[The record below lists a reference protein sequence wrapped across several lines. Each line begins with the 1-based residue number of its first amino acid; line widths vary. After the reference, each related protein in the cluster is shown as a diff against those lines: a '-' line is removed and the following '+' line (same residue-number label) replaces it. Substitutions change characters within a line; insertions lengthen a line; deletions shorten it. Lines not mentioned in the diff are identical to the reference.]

1 MSLCLKCHKKAEIK
15 CKQCSENFCKL
26 DWPLDHGPNCIP
38 IAGKNGKPTL
48 VFCSQSNEAGAS
60 MVANLANDIFQPYFP
75 DCEVIGSPGADLETM
90 RQLAPDVIFVLVFV
104 VGARPSATT
113 AARAYMEQFKKI
125 CKNVMFLQLQ
135 QAASSGNYL
144 TTFEPQ
150 DYDGGF
156 ALGTKKEKRLAPRLL
171 YNSRT
176 SRLTRNSEGQDLIQN
191 VTNLRILQENITRF
205 ASQGFVPPKENP
217 QPAPQAKP
225 QPAPP
230 QAKPQP
236 APSQPPAQ
244 TKPAEGDTEL
254 LRKEIERQSS
264 YIALLE
270 AQNSN
275 LKEQITKLEDQNN
288 SLKNQITALE
298 NELTKVASP
307 EKPAKPCREKEV
319 AAIVVKLQN
328 KLSEIQAILDK

>member
-26 DWPLDHGPNCIP
+26 DWPLDHGPTCIP

-60 MVANLANDIFQPYFP
+60 MVANLAKDIFQPYFP

-104 VGARPSATT
+104 LGARPSATT

-171 YNSRT
+171 YNSKT

-191 VTNLRILQENITRF
+191 VTNLRILRENITRF

-230 QAKPQP
+230 QAP
-236 APSQPPAQ
+236 AAQ
-244 TKPAEGDTEL
+244 TKPAEGDIEQ
-254 LRKEIERQSS
+254 LRKEILQQNS
-264 YIALLE
+264 YITLLQN
-270 AQNSN
+270 QNSV
-275 LKEQITKLEDQNN
+275 LQDQIETLEDQLAQAL
-288 SLKNQITALE
+288 SLTE
-298 NELTKVASP
+298 TP
-307 EKPAKPCREKEV
+307 KPCREKEV
-319 AAIVVKLQN
+319 AAIVVKLQD
-328 KLSEIQAILDK
+328 KLSAIQAILDK